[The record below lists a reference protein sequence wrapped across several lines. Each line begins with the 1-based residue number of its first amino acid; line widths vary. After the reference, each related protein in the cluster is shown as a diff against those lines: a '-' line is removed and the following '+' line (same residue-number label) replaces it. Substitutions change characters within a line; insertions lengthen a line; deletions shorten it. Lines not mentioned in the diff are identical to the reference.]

1 MKKFNDSILITL
13 IAIIC
18 AFTAAN
24 MYYVQPLIPIIRDN
38 LLVSSYEK
46 ASMLYSLSLVGNA
59 VSLFFII
66 PLGDFYNKKR
76 LIAIL
81 YLISSLSLLVF
92 FVCDNYYTLLLMSVF
107 IGVGTSAIPLII
119 AGLSKKKNGTI
130 YIGRI
135 MAGILIGILFSRFL
149 SSIFSKIWDWKSI
162 YIISSI
168 LMLFSGLFL
177 LKNYSAPE
185 ITEKNMVKNYRDILC
200 LNITGI
206 IENGIIRYYCFNAF
220 VIMFVFSAFWSNVSM
235 FLTTSF
241 NFSQSEIGVFSL
253 VGIAGA
259 SSALFSSYI
268 LKRINYKNKILYLLS
283 VIALIIMVSS
293 KRYILSTIIGALLID
308 AFIQLIH
315 VNNQRNLYLSCK
327 GNEARAAS
335 CYMTSFII
343 GGAFGGFVSSYIYTI
358 YGWSM
363 VLMICSIISFVPV
376 CLNPR
381 ENSHEKH

>member
-1 MKKFNDSILITL
+1 MKKFNDNIFITL

-18 AFTAAN
+18 GFTAAN

-38 LLVSSYEK
+38 LLVSYEK

-59 VSLFFII
+59 ASLFFII
-66 PLGDFYNKKR
+66 PLGDFYNKKK

-92 FVCDNYYTLLLMSVF
+92 FVCESYYALLLMSF
-107 IGVGTSAIPLII
+107 LIGVGTSAIPLII
-119 AGLSKKKNGTI
+119 AGLSKQRNGTI

-135 MAGILIGILFSRFL
+135 MAGVLIGILFSRFL
-149 SSIFSKIWDWKSI
+149 SSILSEIWGWKSI

-168 LMLFSGLFL
+168 LMALSGCFL
-177 LKNYSAPE
+177 LKNYSTPE
-185 ITEKNMVKNYRDILC
+185 STEKNTVKNYRNILF
-200 LNITGI
+200 LNITEI
-206 IENGIIRYYCFNAF
+206 IKNDIIRHYCFNAF
-220 VIMFVFSAFWSNVSM
+220 VIMFVFSAFWNNISM
-235 FLTTSF
+235 FLKSSF
-241 NFSQSEIGVFSL
+241 NLSQSEIGFFSL
-253 VGIAGA
+253 IGIAGA

-268 LKRINYKNKILYLLS
+268 LKKINYKNKILYLLS

-293 KRYILSTIIGALLID
+293 KKYISSTIIGALLID

-363 VLMICSIISFVPV
+363 VLMICAIISFVPV

-381 ENSHEKH
+381 ENNHEKH